1 MTVNVSKPVVNV
13 REKLAELD
21 KPTGIAG
28 EAMLRA
34 ETPQEQFNLIGAGR
48 RNLII
53 NGDMRIWQRGVGPI
67 SAVAGNTFCADR
79 WQMGRYGSATG
90 VFTGEQST
98 DAPDG
103 FRNSVKLTVTTT
115 DTPSAQEAYLFT
127 QPFEGLTID
136 PLAYET
142 PSAKTINVSFWV
154 KSSIVGTYAV
164 SMQDG
169 PAQRAC
175 TTSYTINS
183 ANTWEYKSVTF
194 VGDTGS
200 GSYEQGLTTKGGMII
215 FGLGGAGNRLASSMD
230 TWYNS
235 GGYTISMPKSGG
247 TNWIVTSGATW
258 QITGVQL
265 ELGKVATPFEHRSYG
280 EELALCQRY
289 YQQYDLAAYTRL
301 GLGYSDVNNRVIAV
315 IPTAQTI
322 RAMTSVGHSNL
333 LVDGNAITSTSASV
347 SGAGG
352 NTVMC
357 TFGVSGT
364 PFTVGQVYQVLTYGS
379 TGYFF
384 INGEL

>member
-67 SAVAGNTFCADR
+67 SAGAGNTFCADR
-79 WQMGRYGSATG
+79 WQMGRYGSGTG

-103 FRNSVKLTVTTT
+103 FHNSTKLTVTTT
-115 DTPSAQEAYLFT
+115 DIPSGAEAYLFT

-142 PSAKTINVSFWV
+142 SSAKTITVSFWV

-169 PAQRAC
+169 SAQRAC
-175 TTSYTINS
+175 TTSYSINS
-183 ANTWEYKSVTF
+183 ANTWEYKSVSI

-200 GSYEQGLTTKGGMII
+200 GSYEQGLTTKGGMIV
-215 FGLGGAGNRLASSMD
+215 FGLGGAGARLASTMNA
-230 TWYNS
+230 WYTS
-235 GGYTISMPKSGG
+235 GGYTMSMPQSGG
-247 TNWIVTSGATW
+247 TNWISTSGATW
-258 QITGVQL
+258 QITGIQL

-289 YQQYDLAAYTRL
+289 YLNAPSPAMVLNTGNVYVPFVFPVTMRTAPSLTVTPSSGTASL
-301 GLGYSDVNNRVIAV
+301 GS
-315 IPTAQTI
+315 PTSSIHGFHATGS
-322 RAMTSVGHSNL
+322 ATAGTSV
-333 LVDGNAITSTSASV
+333 VADA
-347 SGAGG
+347 
-352 NTVMC
+352 
-357 TFGVSGT
+357 
-364 PFTVGQVYQVLTYGS
+364 
-379 TGYFF
+379 
-384 INGEL
+384 EL